1 MPDWTMVPRNTKQD
15 SFCQRSRFH
24 HVYNRRFTI
33 AQQRVSGA
41 AVPASYCL
49 HTMALMKPDVSKP
62 SWRLRLEDRSDYL
75 YAQVSGPAD
84 SPAITLA
91 YWRQIEIECKNRAA
105 RWLLVC
111 DQLLGEPASPEDF
124 GKLAQALSDGP
135 LVGMRIA
142 FHEPVAE
149 HLRFV
154 EHGEI
159 AMREAGLTLRVFGSE
174 REAELW
180 LRYGQT

>member
-1 MPDWTMVPRNTKQD
+1 MTSEVTESN
-15 SFCQRSRFH
+15 
-24 HVYNRRFTI
+24 
-33 AQQRVSGA
+33 
-41 AVPASYCL
+41 
-49 HTMALMKPDVSKP
+49 
-62 SWRLRLEDRSDYL
+62 WRLRLEDRGDYL
-75 YAQVSGPAD
+75 YAEVCGPED

-91 YWRQIEIECKNRAA
+91 YWRQIEVECKKRGT

-111 DQLLGEPASPEDF
+111 DRLLGEPANPDEF
-124 GKLAQALSDGP
+124 AILAQALSEGA
-135 LVGMRIA
+135 LVNVRIA

-174 REAELW
+174 REAVLC